1 MFLSSPDQAWK
12 MLQEMDADYVLVYV
26 VGQKLVSNDQELYIL
41 GGGGDESK
49 KQWFIRIAGED
60 TSQFIQNDGFTPKDY
75 FWENTLLGKM
85 FPFTVLTYVDF
96 NTNVQSETYQSGYNA
111 IYAKMIK
118 YDTDTGPLKLVY
130 SSPSFDK
137 KDAGPISVVLVYE
150 VNHNYVVSEITQ
162 TNLETESV
170 VKPNGDIA
178 VLSTSFGDIVIDF
191 KEDIA
196 PQTVA
201 NFKKLVSKGFYD
213 GTLFHRIAPGFVIQ
227 GGDPNT
233 KSGTRET
240 WGTGDPGYKIPPEFS
255 NLKHKKYIVSMARG
269 ADVDSAGSQFFI
281 MLDDAP
287 WLDDQYTIFGEVIS
301 GKEAV
306 DKIASLE
313 RDSTTEQPI
322 DAETAR
328 IKKVVIQTADSTPP

>member
-1 MFLSSPDQAWK
+1 
-12 MLQEMDADYVLVYV
+12 
-26 VGQKLVSNDQELYIL
+26 
-41 GGGGDESK
+41 
-49 KQWFIRIAGED
+49 
-60 TSQFIQNDGFTPKDY
+60 
-75 FWENTLLGKM
+75 
-85 FPFTVLTYVDF
+85 
-96 NTNVQSETYQSGYNA
+96 
-111 IYAKMIK
+111 
-118 YDTDTGPLKLVY
+118 
-130 SSPSFDK
+130 
-137 KDAGPISVVLVYE
+137 
-150 VNHNYVVSEITQ
+150 
-162 TNLETESV
+162 V

-191 KEDIA
+191 KEDVA

-201 NFKKLVSKGFYD
+201 NFKKLASEGFYD
-213 GTLFHRIAPGFVIQ
+213 GTLFHRIVPGFVIQ

-233 KSGTRET
+233 KSGPRDT

-281 MLDDAP
+281 MLDDAL
-287 WLDDQYTIFGEVIS
+287 WLDGQYTIFGEVIS
-301 GKEAV
+301 GKEIV
-306 DKIASLE
+306 DKIASSE